1 MYDPAIKMPLQ
12 MPLLTHSENNQL
24 LMCVCFCNS
33 DIVKQTSSRTRLSW
47 SVTNC
52 MGKRYTPGFLI
63 CDVGKAGKDISARLR
78 QELLE
83 QELENKQHIRVCV
96 CVFSRWNIKLL
107 MLFRKYK
114 EQVRFGSFLS
124 SLTLPGAQRDTD
136 DTEDDDGHG
145 AAMLSVKSHVK
156 LNPVELSNITSAGK
170 LRSRHPK
177 IKSKRKIYKQQQQ

>member
-1 MYDPAIKMPLQ
+1 
-12 MPLLTHSENNQL
+12 
-24 LMCVCFCNS
+24 
-33 DIVKQTSSRTRLSW
+33 
-47 SVTNC
+47 
-52 MGKRYTPGFLI
+52 
-63 CDVGKAGKDISARLR
+63 
-78 QELLE
+78 
-83 QELENKQHIRVCV
+83 
-96 CVFSRWNIKLL
+96 

-124 SLTLPGAQRDTD
+124 SLTLPGAQRDMD

-177 IKSKRKIYKQQQQ
+177 IKSKRKIYKQQQQQQY